1 MHWVTWNTAVS
12 CCSAHRECSV
22 NVGNRIEWTN
32 SFSGLPWLH
41 TFLFS
46 YTPPSAHRAP
56 GSEDPSCS
64 YRVNAVLG
72 SIRSHFLLC
81 QVHPRGLTV
90 LRSPSSSLSLSFLF
104 VSMEIHRLGL
114 PASQTLPEILSWA
127 GFISPLKPWYPQ
139 PCLLPLR
146 VNPPSFTASFFFF
159 FP

>member
-1 MHWVTWNTAVS
+1 MPGASTWP
-12 CCSAHRECSV
+12 H
-22 NVGNRIEWTN
+22 
-32 SFSGLPWLH
+32 
-41 TFLFS
+41 
-46 YTPPSAHRAP
+46 
-56 GSEDPSCS
+56 
-64 YRVNAVLG
+64 
-72 SIRSHFLLC
+72 
-81 QVHPRGLTV
+81 V

-159 FP
+159 FFP